1 MTQSITDIKFEHGH
15 DANRLADSVAQL
27 RELCAEKDATI
38 KGAQGR
44 IDELLAEGGELRD
57 KLALEKADR
66 QNAYKTIDEQEREIA
81 NFSETQNEAKL
92 LLAALQH
99 KYTEKVEELARN
111 VTAQLDAERKHSA
124 YVEQMEAYRL
134 HAEKKL
140 ASLERS
146 VSYMNSIIAE
156 NTELAISMNNRIIW
170 RKVKILATER
180 VKRIFARRNQL
191 ESV

>member
-27 RELCAEKDATI
+27 RDMITQQDAIMKAAEAERAADVAKIVELN
-38 KGAQGR
+38 
-44 IDELLAEGGELRD
+44 D

-99 KYTEKVEELARN
+99 KYTDKVEELARN

-124 YVEQMEAYRL
+124 YVEKMEAYRL
-134 HAEKKL
+134 SAEKKL

>member
-27 RELCAEKDATI
+27 RDMITQQDAIMKAAEAERAADVAKIVELN
-38 KGAQGR
+38 
-44 IDELLAEGGELRD
+44 D

-124 YVEQMEAYRL
+124 YVEKMEEYRL

>member
-27 RELCAEKDATI
+27 RDMITQQDAIMKAAEAERAADVAKIVELN
-38 KGAQGR
+38 
-44 IDELLAEGGELRD
+44 D

-99 KYTEKVEELARN
+99 KYTDKVEELARN

-124 YVEQMEAYRL
+124 YVEKMEEYRL